1 MAIDTKLAG
10 PGLPLAKPLGKTSGI
25 ADKLGAPRESKGENF
40 LDLVANAGRDA
51 VKTGKAGELTSMK
64 GMAKEAEL
72 ADVVTAVS
80 NAELTLQTVVT
91 VRDRVIQA
99 YQDIIR
105 MPI

>member
-1 MAIDTKLAG
+1 MAIDSKLATSG
-10 PGLPLAKPLGKTSGI
+10 IGLAKPLGKASGI
-25 ADKLGAPRESKGENF
+25 ADKLGAPRDAKGESF
-40 LDLVANAGRDA
+40 LDMVANIAKDS
-51 VKTGKAGELTSMK
+51 VKTGKVEELTSMK
-64 GMAKEAEL
+64 GMAKQAEL
-72 ADVVTAVS
+72 VDVVTAVS

>member
-1 MAIDTKLAG
+1 MALDTKLATSG
-10 PGLPLAKPLGKTSGI
+10 IGLAKPLGKTSGI
-25 ADKLGAPRESKGENF
+25 ADKLGAPRDSKGSSF
-40 LDLVANAGRDA
+40 LDLVADAGKQA
-51 VKTGKAGELTSMK
+51 VKTGKVEEVTSMK
-64 GMAKEAEL
+64 GIAKEAEL

-91 VRDRVIQA
+91 IRDRVIQA

>member
-1 MAIDTKLAG
+1 MAIETKLAA
-10 PGLPLAKPLGKTSGI
+10 PGIPLAKPLGKTSGI

-40 LDLVANAGRDA
+40 FDMVADAGRA
-51 VKTGKAGELTSMK
+51 AIKTGKTEEVTSMK

-72 ADVVTAVS
+72 TDVVTAVS

-91 VRDRVIQA
+91 IRDRVIQA

>member
-1 MAIDTKLAG
+1 MAIEGTIASSG
-10 PGLPLAKPLGKTSGI
+10 IGLAKPLGKTSGI
-25 ADKLGAPRESKGENF
+25 ADKLGAPRDAKGESF
-40 LDLVANAGRDA
+40 LDMVADAGKQA
-51 VKTGKAGELTSMK
+51 VKTGKVEELTSMK
-64 GMAKEAEL
+64 GLAKEADL

-91 VRDRVIQA
+91 IRDRVIQA

>member
-1 MAIDTKLAG
+1 MAIDGNLAASG
-10 PGLPLAKPLGKTSGI
+10 IGLAKPLGKTSGI
-25 ADKLGAPRESKGENF
+25 ADKLGALRDSKGESF
-40 LDLVANAGRDA
+40 LDMVADASKQA
-51 VKTGKAGELTSMK
+51 VKTGKVEELTSMK
-64 GMAKEAEL
+64 GLAKEAEL

-91 VRDRVIQA
+91 IRDRVIQA